1 MPKSKNE
8 RDREYRARH
17 PERVAAGTR
26 AASARYR
33 AKLGAAYTVADR
45 LYRRRQRAIERLSPG
60 GRAAVRAAERAL
72 RAATAP
78 AEKARLES
86 SLARLERAYAL
97 PLDHDERAEIKFRS
111 RISVPTRHEATSKIQ
126 AAAEREAAKW
136 REKIAVAERG
146 MSEPDQQ

>member
-1 MPKSKNE
+1 MPKLKNE

-17 PERVAAGTR
+17 PERVAAGMR
-26 AASARYR
+26 AASRRYR
-33 AKLGAAYTVADR
+33 SRLGDR
-45 LYRRRQRAIERLSPG
+45 YRETDRRYRQRCRAIEGLGPG

-111 RISVPTRHEATSKIQ
+111 RISVPTRREATSKIQ